1 MIPINK
7 RLLLENK
14 AWSIEKLND
23 DPEFFKRLAQGQNPK
38 ILWIGCSDSRIPAN
52 EITNTQ
58 PGDIFVHRNIANIVV
73 PDDPNLL
80 SVIQY
85 AVESLGIENIIICG
99 HSGCGGVKASMDVD
113 KITPPL
119 KDWLTPLVDTFI
131 DHRHELS
138 SFSNIDEQVMHL
150 VKLNVIK
157 QAELLSKIPFVKK
170 RWELGL
176 PLTIH
181 GWVFDIS
188 QGRLEEIS
196 MINALTKT
204 YTRNYLPQPQL

>member
-99 HSGCGGVKASMDVD
+99 HSGCGGVKASMDVE
-113 KITPPL
+113 KITPAP
-119 KDWLTPLVDTFI
+119 
-131 DHRHELS
+131 
-138 SFSNIDEQVMHL
+138 
-150 VKLNVIK
+150 
-157 QAELLSKIPFVKK
+157 
-170 RWELGL
+170 
-176 PLTIH
+176 
-181 GWVFDIS
+181 
-188 QGRLEEIS
+188 
-196 MINALTKT
+196 
-204 YTRNYLPQPQL
+204 